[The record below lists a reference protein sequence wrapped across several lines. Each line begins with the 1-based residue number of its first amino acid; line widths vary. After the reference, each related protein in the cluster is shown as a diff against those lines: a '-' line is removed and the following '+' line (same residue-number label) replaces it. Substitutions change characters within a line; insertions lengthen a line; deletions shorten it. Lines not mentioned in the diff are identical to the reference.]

1 MEIDKIKDII
11 KLMKDNDLKV
21 VSLNAGDTELYLESH
36 SKDVAPLAQPS
47 PITHTNIPV
56 DTSTSSESNLIE
68 VKSTQIGTFYTQPD
82 EDSTGTFV
90 NVGDKVNAGDQIGL
104 IEIMKLF
111 NEVRVEHSGVI
122 KEILVANGDPVE
134 YDQVLM
140 LLQVEEE

>member
-1 MEIDKIKDII
+1 MDNIKDII

-21 VSLNAGDTELYLESH
+21 FSLNDGDMELYLETH
-36 SKDVAPLAQPS
+36 SKNVAPVAQQS
-47 PITHTNIPV
+47 PTANTATPV
-56 DTSTSSESNLIE
+56 DTPTSSASNLIE

-82 EDSTGTFV
+82 EDSTDTFV
-90 NVGDKVNAGDQIGL
+90 SIGDKVNVGDQIGL

-122 KEILVANGDPVE
+122 KEILVANGEPVE

>member
-1 MEIDKIKDII
+1 MEMDKIKAII
-11 KLMKDNDLKV
+11 KLMKDNDLKIF
-21 VSLNAGDTELYLESH
+21 SLEDGDTELYLEAH
-36 SKDVAPLAQPS
+36 SKNIVPLAQPS
-47 PITHTNIPV
+47 PVADIPAVADTPGNTPSNIV
-56 DTSTSSESNLIE
+56 E

-82 EDSTGTFV
+82 EDSTDTFV
-90 NVGDKVNAGDQIGL
+90 SVGEKVNAGDQIGL